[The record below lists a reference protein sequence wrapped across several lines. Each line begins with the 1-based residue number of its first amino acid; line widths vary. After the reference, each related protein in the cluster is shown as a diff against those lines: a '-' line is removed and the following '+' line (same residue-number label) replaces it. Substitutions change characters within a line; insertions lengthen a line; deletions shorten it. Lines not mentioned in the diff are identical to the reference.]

1 MGLAPGRR
9 IVVELGEPDLLEL
22 AVAARFLELAVAA
35 TTEDAELVELEDPI
49 DGVDEVP
56 GPPAIELD
64 AGAASAEPADADTV
78 GVPGTASGA
87 DADAVPSA

>member
-1 MGLAPGRR
+1 MTEHVSPPGQPRLR
-9 IVVELGEPDLLEL
+9 DEALQRVLEL
-22 AVAARFLELAVAA
+22 AAAA

-64 AGAASAEPADADTV
+64 AAAASAEPADADTV
-78 GVPGTASGA
+78 GAPGTASGA
-87 DADAVPSA
+87 DAVPSA